1 MKAKKFVLIS
11 LILILVS
18 ILLFSCSSDDSKQD
32 SSDSTINNKNSNVQ
46 NNEGQVSEKRN
57 FIEIINRVILGRD
70 SNSDNT
76 NDEEIENNDD
86 SDSESSDS
94 SSDEGDSEDVAPNIV
109 RPRNNGDSAGVTDAS
124 AVFKVANLG
133 LPQLGVS
140 FQDPTFGT
148 NLIRLGNAKPGE
160 MFRHEYSQLQ
170 AFNADSSLVLIN
182 TGDGAF
188 EVYDINNLEKV
199 FAINFPV
206 NALRWDPVNPNELIH
221 FDENGDAN
229 SNGNVKVVLQKTN
242 VRTGNTRDIFT
253 FPETYVRVAGP
264 QSWEEPS
271 RNAKWTAAYLVR
283 TDGQYDIVSVDMQN
297 GKMGAVLTQA
307 SGYGRNTGSC
317 REAADLA
324 YEPNWVAA
332 SPLGNYL
339 VVQWNRDGLG
349 ACEGVEVFDINNGRF
364 IAHVAASRAHS
375 DMGLDTDGS
384 EIYVTVN
391 FKNDLLITKT
401 KFPGKTNFETPETA
415 YEQIILSPGWN
426 HMDHISCQGPKG
438 LCVVSAGYP
447 ENNND
452 ESFNGEIYMIYT
464 SGTAADNRENAN
476 AKVRRLAHHRSTSCD
491 YYHEPHPSIS
501 LDGSFVIFASDWSNC
516 DNGVNSYIVDLRN
529 ADISDP
535 A

>member
-221 FDENGDAN
+221 FDENGDA
-229 SNGNVKVVLQKTN
+229 
-242 VRTGNTRDIFT
+242 
-253 FPETYVRVAGP
+253 
-264 QSWEEPS
+264 
-271 RNAKWTAAYLVR
+271 KWTAAYLVR

-401 KFPGKTNFETPETA
+401 KFPGKT
-415 YEQIILSPGWN
+415 
-426 HMDHISCQGPKG
+426 K
-438 LCVVSAGYP
+438 
-447 ENNND
+447 
-452 ESFNGEIYMIYT
+452 
-464 SGTAADNRENAN
+464 
-476 AKVRRLAHHRSTSCD
+476 
-491 YYHEPHPSIS
+491 
-501 LDGSFVIFASDWSNC
+501 
-516 DNGVNSYIVDLRN
+516 
-529 ADISDP
+529 
-535 A
+535 